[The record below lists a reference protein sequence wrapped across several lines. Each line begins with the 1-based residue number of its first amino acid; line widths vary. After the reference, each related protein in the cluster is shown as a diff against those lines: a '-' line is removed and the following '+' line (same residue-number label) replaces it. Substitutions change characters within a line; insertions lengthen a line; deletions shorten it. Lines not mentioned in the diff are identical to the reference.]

1 VAWERARFDMDR
13 KTILRDLARA
23 QERVAQVELHL
34 KVQQQIVDVLERH
47 GCNAL
52 DARKLLQQYQELQA
66 RHIAERDRLKDLSQ
80 SKL

>member
-1 VAWERARFDMDR
+1 MDR

-34 KVQQQIVDVLERH
+34 KVQQQIVDVLERD

-52 DARKLLQQYQELQA
+52 HAKQLLQHYQELQA
-66 RHIAERDRLKDLSQ
+66 RHIADRERLKDLSET
-80 SKL
+80 KL